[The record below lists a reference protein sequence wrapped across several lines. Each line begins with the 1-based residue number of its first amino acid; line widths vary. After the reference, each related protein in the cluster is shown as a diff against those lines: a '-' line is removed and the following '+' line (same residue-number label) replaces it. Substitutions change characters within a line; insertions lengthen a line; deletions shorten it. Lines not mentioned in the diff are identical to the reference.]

1 MSFGDK
7 IKNKAQEVSG
17 KVKEKVGDATNNED
31 LQAEGIGDQAAAKT
45 KQAGEHVKDAAKNIK
60 DDFTK

>member
-7 IKNKAQEVSG
+7 IKNKAQEASG

-31 LQAEGIGDQAAAKT
+31 LQGEGLAVDVVVRHERA
-45 KQAGEHVKDAAKNIK
+45 DR
-60 DDFTK
+60 